1 MMESVKKDSS
11 KKYKLTSE
19 EVKNLKGREM
29 AVDYLQDL
37 IKRDIGMYLQFDVF
51 KRLGIESNVPFQLS
65 EDREW
70 VELTEEKPKIIVPNG
85 KV

>member
-1 MMESVKKDSS
+1 M
-11 KKYKLTSE
+11 
-19 EVKNLKGREM
+19 KNLKGREM
-29 AVDYLQDL
+29 AVDYVQDL

-51 KRLGIESNVPFQLS
+51 KRLGIKESVPFQLS

-70 VELTEEKPKIIVPNG
+70 LELLEPEPKIITTANG